1 MKRGISSQPSRAKSV
16 LLKSSWAVVIEWVC
30 NRVLGFDRDIIL
42 LLHLSNRRAWLRWYV
57 YSPFCRGFSALCSR
71 PPLVCK
77 PQKTKCIFKGLRL
90 VLPLKMHLFCFIIIL
105 KGLKTEMSFNPLTH
119 QKNRYFLY
127 YTILKK
133 EVFYNEFAI

>member
-1 MKRGISSQPSRAKSV
+1 MKRGISYQPSRAKSV

-57 YSPFCRGFSALCSR
+57 YSPFAGGFLPSALVLHWYVNR
-71 PPLVCK
+71 K
-77 PQKTKCIFKGLRL
+77 KTKCIFKGLRL

-105 KGLKTEMSFNPLTH
+105 KGLKTEMSFNPITH

-133 EVFYNEFAI
+133 GGFL